1 MAGSAVAREAPREK
15 GTFSGEGDG
24 PCLHLL
30 FRSPVVR
37 EIAKTRSPGA
47 RCMPAQLWR
56 EPGDNICEGAM
67 RFENYT
73 TVKEFILVGFPGI
86 GKMKVFVFLTLLLT
100 YMVTLLGNF
109 MIIFLVWRDYRLH
122 TPMYWLLC
130 NLSFSGL
137 CFTSTIVP
145 QMMRN
150 IITEIKVISFLGCMA
165 QIYFY
170 FFLGTCDYI
179 LVAVMAFDR
188 YVAICNPL
196 RYSVIM
202 SGGFTFQLAL
212 GTWLGAFCSVLPSTI
227 IVFQLP
233 FCGPNVINHYFCDII
248 PVLNV
253 ACKDTA
259 VLERLSYTSTAI
271 IVLSSL
277 LLTSVSYLY
286 IINTILRIPSVTGRQ
301 KAFSTCLAHITLASV
316 FYGCSIFMYLL
327 PENIHSSGFYK
338 AVALLHTVVTPLLN
352 PFIYTLRNE
361 KVKEVL
367 RDTLK
372 HTTIL
377 AKARP

>member
-1 MAGSAVAREAPREK
+1 
-15 GTFSGEGDG
+15 
-24 PCLHLL
+24 
-30 FRSPVVR
+30 
-37 EIAKTRSPGA
+37 
-47 RCMPAQLWR
+47 
-56 EPGDNICEGAM
+56 M
-67 RFENYT
+67 RFESNT
-73 TVKEFILVGFPGI
+73 TVSEFILVGFPGI
-86 GKMKVFVFLTLLLT
+86 QKMKALAFLTILITYVLT
-100 YMVTLLGNF
+100 VFGNL
-109 MIIFLVWRDYRLH
+109 MIIFLVWKDYRLH

-145 QMMRN
+145 KMMMN
-150 IITEIKVISFLGCMA
+150 IITEIKVISFIGCMI

-170 FFLGTCDYI
+170 FFLGTSDYI

-202 SGGFTFQLAL
+202 SGWLTFQLAV
-212 GTWLGAFCSVLPSTI
+212 GTWLGAFLSVLPSTTF
-227 IVFQLP
+227 VCLLP

-248 PVLNV
+248 PVLNL
-253 ACKDTA
+253 ACKDTTF
-259 VLERLSYTSTAI
+259 LEQLSYVSTAI

-286 IINTILRIPSVTGRQ
+286 IITTILSIPSVTGRK
-301 KAFSTCLAHITLASV
+301 KAFSTCVAHITLASV

-327 PENIHSSGFYK
+327 PEKIHSSGFYK

-367 RDTLK
+367 KDTLK
-372 HTTIL
+372 HINHL
-377 AKARP
+377 ARGKY

>member
-1 MAGSAVAREAPREK
+1 MANVTSE
-15 GTFSGEGDG
+15 F
-24 PCLHLL
+24 LL
-30 FRSPVVR
+30 
-37 EIAKTRSPGA
+37 I
-47 RCMPAQLWR
+47 
-56 EPGDNICEGAM
+56 
-67 RFENYT
+67 
-73 TVKEFILVGFPGI
+73 GFPGI
-86 GKMKVFVFLTLLLT
+86 QKVKLLVFLTILVT
-100 YMVTLLGNF
+100 YILTLLGNF
-109 MIIFLVWRDYRLH
+109 TIIFLVWKDYRLH
-122 TPMYWLLC
+122 NPMYWLLC

-145 QMMRN
+145 KMMAN
-150 IITEIKVISFLGCMA
+150 IITENKGISFMGCII

-170 FFLGTCDYI
+170 FHLGACDYI

-202 SGGFTFQLAL
+202 SDWLTLILAV
-212 GTWLGAFCSVLPSTI
+212 GTWTAAFLT
-227 IVFQLP
+227 VFPPVIFLCHLP
-233 FCGPNVINHYFCDII
+233 FCGPNVIDHYFCDIA
-248 PVLNV
+248 PVLNL
-253 ACKDTA
+253 ACKDTTF
-259 VLERLSYTSTAI
+259 LEQLSFASIGI

-286 IINTILRIPSVTGRQ
+286 IITTILHIPTATGRK
-301 KAFSTCLAHITLASV
+301 KAFSTCVAHITLASI

-327 PENIHSSGFYK
+327 PQNIHSSGFYK

-372 HTTIL
+372 HLISFP
-377 AKARP
+377 KSKN

>member
-1 MAGSAVAREAPREK
+1 MRVMTSNSCVLTNFTTDFCLEVGQLPQDPALFTPTDI
-15 GTFSGEGDG
+15 TFKD
-24 PCLHLL
+24 
-30 FRSPVVR
+30 
-37 EIAKTRSPGA
+37 T
-47 RCMPAQLWR
+47 
-56 EPGDNICEGAM
+56 M
-67 RFENYT
+67 RFENHT
-73 TVKEFILVGFPGI
+73 RVKEFILVGFPGI
-86 GKMKVFVFLTLLLT
+86 QKMKVPFFLLILLT
-100 YMVTLLGNF
+100 YTLTLLGNF
-109 MIIFLVWRDYRLH
+109 MIIFLVWKDYRLH
-122 TPMYWLLC
+122 TSMYWLLC

-145 QMMRN
+145 QMMMN
-150 IITEIKVISFLGCMA
+150 IITEIKVISSQGCMV

-170 FFLGTCDYI
+170 FFLGTSDYI

-202 SGGFTFQLAL
+202 SGGFTFQLAI
-212 GTWLGAFCSVLPSTI
+212 GTWFGAFCSVLPSTI
-227 IVFQLP
+227 ILSQLP

-253 ACKDTA
+253 ACEDTT
-259 VLERLSYTSTAI
+259 VLESLSYVSTAI

-286 IINTILRIPSVTGRQ
+286 IITTILRIPSATGRQ
-301 KAFSTCLAHITLASV
+301 KAFSTCLAHITLASI
-316 FYGCSIFMYLL
+316 FYRCSIFMYLL

-338 AVALLHTVVTPLLN
+338 GVALLHTVVTPLLN

-367 RDTLK
+367 QETLK
-372 HTTIL
+372 HINVL
-377 AKARP
+377 AKVRQ

>member
-1 MAGSAVAREAPREK
+1 MIFQN
-15 GTFSGEGDG
+15 T
-24 PCLHLL
+24 
-30 FRSPVVR
+30 
-37 EIAKTRSPGA
+37 
-47 RCMPAQLWR
+47 
-56 EPGDNICEGAM
+56 
-67 RFENYT
+67 T

-86 GKMKVFVFLTLLLT
+86 QKVKVLVVLSILLT
-100 YMVTLLGNF
+100 YILTLIGNLV
-109 MIIFLVWRDYRLH
+109 IIFLVWTDYRLQ

-145 QMMRN
+145 KMLRN
-150 IITEIKVISFLGCMA
+150 IIMDTKVISYMGCMV

-170 FFLGTCDYI
+170 FFLGTSDYI

-188 YVAICNPL
+188 YIAICNPL

-202 SGGFTFQLAL
+202 SGWFTFQLAVA
-212 GTWLGAFCSVLPSTI
+212 TWLGAFLSLLPSTI
-227 IVFQLP
+227 AMCRLP

-248 PVLNV
+248 PVLRL

-259 VLERLSYTSTAI
+259 VLELISYVSTSL
-271 IVLSSL
+271 IVLCSL

-286 IINTILRIPSVTGRQ
+286 IIATILRIPSANGRQ
-301 KAFSTCLAHITLASV
+301 KAFSTCAAHITLASV

-327 PENIHSSGFYK
+327 PEKTHSSGFYK

-361 KVKEVL
+361 RVKEAL
-367 RDTLK
+367 KDTLK
-372 HTTIL
+372 HISFL
-377 AKARP
+377 AKGKL